1 VKQRDRK
8 LTKVKDNSESVCQVH
23 VVQSKASGHFG
34 VWKVKGEIPEN
45 EGEKAQKS
53 Q

>member
-1 VKQRDRK
+1 VRRK

-34 VWKVKGEIPEN
+34 VWKVKGEMPEN
-45 EGEKAQKS
+45 EGEKAPKS
-53 Q
+53 H